1 MKFHQVIIMNNY
13 IQVLYQSKIKN
24 KMRNIEENINR
35 AKKSP
40 FKFCDAK
47 IFFIK
52 KKMQLKRTSKIHMD
66 KIFKIKSVQFT

>member
-1 MKFHQVIIMNNY
+1 
-13 IQVLYQSKIKN
+13 
-24 KMRNIEENINR
+24 MRNIEENINR